1 MVEIAAQARMTHNR
15 RFDEISFVHCLR
27 KTDIG

>member
-15 RFDEISFVHCLR
+15 RFHEILLHCLG